1 MFKDK
6 VRNLFI
12 HSFSLNVVDKKW
24 YVEDQKKNNDDYKF
38 IEPIIEVDSYY
49 KNIPENKIVTESILI
64 NGERVT
70 SATLLIDCLNK
81 INVNKDLLK
90 ALVLVQSFPDRQS
103 GNPPLARILELSQL
117 SPSYYYGIT
126 HLGSVGS
133 LGGLEIIDLL
143 LEENENATLL
153 ATEQLIIKDNRYLNH
168 TFNSYG
174 DAAVGL
180 ELWRQEGPIEILKY
194 GMQIQKSVL
203 SNFNLNTL
211 KFEIQE
217 LIKQLDLYSDY
228 IILQNLD
235 KTISDID
242 FPNLY
247 RRKNNMLSDF
257 QSSDVW
263 YTLGELID
271 VYNPMKGKT
280 VLLVAINRNQSIAYV
295 HLKIHDIPEINYI
308 HY

>member
-12 HSFSLNVVDKKW
+12 HSFSLNVVDKKG
-24 YVEDQKKNNDDYKF
+24 YVEDQNKNNDDYKF

-49 KNIPENKIVTESILI
+49 KNIPQNKIVTESILI

-90 ALVLVQSFPDRQS
+90 ALVLVQSYPDRQS

-117 SPSYYYGIT
+117 NPSFYYGIT

-153 ATEQLIIKDNRYLNH
+153 ATEQLIIKHNSYHKNK
-168 TFNSYG
+168 FNSYG

-180 ELWRQEGPIEILKY
+180 ELWRKEGPIEILEY
-194 GMQIQKSVL
+194 GVQLQKNVL
-203 SNFNLNTL
+203 SNFNLNRL
-211 KFEIQE
+211 KCEIQE
-217 LIKQLDLYSDY
+217 LIKQQDLFSDY

-235 KTISDID
+235 KRISDID

-247 RRKNNMLSDF
+247 RRKNNMSSDF

-271 VYNPMKGKT
+271 EYRPMKGKT

>member
-24 YVEDQKKNNDDYKF
+24 YVEDQKKINDDYKF

-168 TFNSYG
+168 KFNSYG

-211 KFEIQE
+211 RFEIQE
-217 LIKQLDLYSDY
+217 LIKQQDLYSDY

-247 RRKNNMLSDF
+247 RRKNNMSSDF

-271 VYNPMKGKT
+271 EYKPMKGKT